1 MNLLANAM
9 KFTPRNGS
17 ILIQVKQIAGKFL
30 QVSVT
35 DSGEG
40 VASDQRDRLFK
51 LFGQLNTSKKVQ
63 GIGLGLVIS
72 K

>member
-40 VASDQRDRLFK
+40 VAYDQRDRLFK
-51 LFGQLNTSKKVQ
+51 LFGQLNTAKKVQ